1 MLPKK
6 RALLMLAVLLALE
19 VAAGTVTRKEEEEEE
34 SALAAT
40 EALLSA
46 CAPQA
51 LSVPTRGLV
60 VVLEDLS
67 LVRRVG
73 RRLVGRRTATATA
86 TAVPARTT
94 DAGRFCANDSYQG
107 PRIPRTYM

>member
-19 VAAGTVTRKEEEEEE
+19 VAAGTVTRKEEEE

-60 VVLEDLS
+60 VVLEDPS